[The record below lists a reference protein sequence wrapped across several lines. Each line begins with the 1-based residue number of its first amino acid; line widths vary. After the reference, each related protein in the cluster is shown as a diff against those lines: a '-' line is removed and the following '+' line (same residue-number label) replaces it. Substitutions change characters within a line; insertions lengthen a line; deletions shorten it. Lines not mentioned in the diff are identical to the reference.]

1 VQEIF
6 LGARRPPRPGRW
18 LRRITI
24 ALSLG
29 LVAVVLA
36 YVVFRRATA
45 ADAPSGSAPATVLGT
60 DGNRLTLGTASLERV
75 GELRVLRLAGDPYAI
90 GFAEGRLLGRELGD
104 GGTAFDAS
112 ISGEEPASGLGGLFH
127 ELGLRWRFRSTQD
140 GIAPDRRRELAGLA
154 AGFAAAG
161 LAAAP
166 SYQKLL
172 WRETALDSGQA
183 PGSSVPAGGVV
194 TGLAFAVGGMAPL
207 GHTVVGRSF
216 ALLRP
221 PQPQPLVVSFV
232 YPSAPAVTGGAAPEG
247 DKLAFA
253 RVGWAGDVGVVT
265 GVNAEGIV
273 VAVDP
278 ATTDDIHVGA
288 AAPPVTH
295 VARDILERA
304 HSLDEAVAIVQAAHP
319 LGSAS
324 FLLVDG
330 KAGGWAVV
338 ERTPTKV
345 SVARTAEPQTRGG
358 APVPKKPAA
367 IGDVL
372 LAAELA
378 KDPQNDRARR
388 TRAGG
393 GRRARLDELLGRGV
407 TADPA
412 GVLAVL
418 RDRRGKADA
427 RLATGSGSA
436 IDDLAAAHAAVVDA
450 TALVLWVSEGPGA
463 TGPFRAFDLR
473 HELLGEPLRAGLA
486 GTLAPDPTVDVGA
499 ARSVSFARIEVA
511 AAEQALRAGRI
522 AVAAEHAAR
531 AMALAPELAEAHRVA
546 GDAARDAGQSAAA
559 AEHYHHY
566 LDLGPADPAAESDV
580 RAHLGLGGP

>member
-18 LRRITI
+18 LRRIAI
-24 ALSLG
+24 LAGLG
-29 LVAVVLA
+29 FILLILG
-36 YVVFRRATA
+36 YIVFRRATTA
-45 ADAPSGSAPATVLGT
+45 TAPSGNAPVTALGT

-75 GELRVLRLAGDPYAI
+75 GELWVLRLAGDPYAI
-90 GFAEGRLLGRELGD
+90 GYAEGRLLGRQVGD
-104 GGTAFDAS
+104 GGAPLDTA
-112 ISGEEPASGLGGLFH
+112 ILGEEPGSGMSGLFH
-127 ELGLRWRFRSTQD
+127 ELTLRWRYRQTQD
-140 GIAPDRRRELAGLA
+140 GVAPDRRRELAGLA
-154 AGFAAAG
+154 AGFDAAG

-166 SYQKLL
+166 PYQKLL
-172 WRETALDSGQA
+172 WRETALDAGHA
-183 PGSSVPAGGVV
+183 PGSPSSGGVA

-216 ALLRP
+216 GLLHG
-221 PQPQPLVVSFV
+221 PQPSPLVVSFV
-232 YPSAPAVTGGAAPEG
+232 FPAAPAVAGAASPEG

-273 VAVDP
+273 VAVDG

-288 AAPPVTH
+288 AAPPVTD

-304 HSLDEAVAIVQAAHP
+304 HSLDEAVAIVQAVHP

-338 ERTPTKV
+338 ERTPNKV
-345 SVARTAEPQTRGG
+345 SVARTAEPQSKGG
-358 APVPKKPAA
+358 ASVPKKPAA

-372 LAAELA
+372 VTAELA
-378 KDPQNDRARR
+378 KDAENDRARR
-388 TRAGG
+388 TRAGL
-393 GRRARLDELLGRGV
+393 GRRARLDELLARGV
-407 TADPA
+407 SADPA

-418 RDRRGKADA
+418 RDRRGKADG
-427 RLATGSGSA
+427 RLSAGSGNA
-436 IDDLAAAHAAVVDA
+436 IDDLGAAHAAVVDA
-450 TALVLWVSEGPGA
+450 TALVLWVAEGPGA

-486 GTLAPDPTVDVGA
+486 ATLPPDPAVDVGA
-499 ARSVSFARIEVA
+499 ARSVVLGKEELA
-511 AAEQALRAGRI
+511 AAERALRDGHSAI
-522 AVAAEHAAR
+522 AAEHAAR
-531 AMALAPELAEAHRVA
+531 ALALAPELAEAHRAA

-559 AEHYHHY
+559 AEHYRAY
-566 LDLGPADPAAESDV
+566 LELGPADPAAEGDV
-580 RAHLGLGGP
+580 RARVGGP